1 MLFVET
7 VHTHINAQHCVPA
20 MHELCQPDTRLEPHA
35 VLWCAAST
43 PQKFR
48 NLRAPW
54 AARQDLAAT
63 PSNSRER
70 FQARRDLPAL
80 AKRMREVRL
89 ARRTALPTADV
100 EPSRFGSPPALPKR
114 TDVVRS
120 PAPRRAS
127 VCIGVMHH
135 G

>member
-1 MLFVET
+1 MET
-7 VHTHINAQHCVPA
+7 VDMHISTQHGVPA
-20 MHELCQPDTRLEPHA
+20 MHDLCQPDIRTEPMQYCGA
-35 VLWCAAST
+35 LRARA
-43 PQKFR
+43 FR

-89 ARRTALPTADV
+89 AGRTALPSG
-100 EPSRFGSPPALPKR
+100 SRTYRHDLL
-114 TDVVRS
+114 VCS
-120 PAPRRAS
+120 PAPRRTS
-127 VCIGVMHH
+127 ECIGIMHC